1 MKICIALLSFTF
13 ATLSFTV
20 SASGASVITV
30 DENGNGL
37 PFHLGPDPGPGGQP
51 STLIYTLPFAGVVGD
66 VELLEPETG
75 IPGDVLRFNGD
86 NTLIFYSMGTAPNTP
101 DLADEPRPP
110 FPVPNTVVITE
121 GPNED
126 AFYTPTTGQPGYD
139 GSALPAYHF
148 ISNDVTPVPEPSSI
162 ALLTLGANGLFRAAL
177 GRRRKR
183 LQ

>member
-1 MKICIALLSFTF
+1 MKTSTAILLFVCVAPWF
-13 ATLSFTV
+13 APWV
-20 SASGASVITV
+20 NAASVITV

-66 VELLEPETG
+66 VELIEPETG

-139 GSALPAYHF
+139 SSALPAYHF

-162 ALLTLGANGLFRAAL
+162 ALLTLGADGLFLAAL